1 MYIFNKTYW
10 HNAFIRFNI
19 CHRIDA
25 REVADLRHDARLLAI
40 QVEHLATG
48 TVLNHILRPIPR
60 TAPLNLPVNY
70 MRPLKQAIYSSRTA
84 DKFVVRLPDGMR
96 ERIAEVARNHHRSM
110 NSEIIARLEQ
120 SLIQEGALGE
130 ELSMRLDSPEL
141 SLHERELLQRFRQL
155 SHRQQNALVS
165 LIAHDVEAAAEAE

>member
-1 MYIFNKTYW
+1 MTK
-10 HNAFIRFNI
+10 
-19 CHRIDA
+19 
-25 REVADLRHDARLLAI
+25 
-40 QVEHLATG
+40 
-48 TVLNHILRPIPR
+48 
-60 TAPLNLPVNY
+60 
-70 MRPLKQAIYSSRTA
+70 AIYSSRTA

-165 LIAHDVEAAAEAE
+165 LIDHSSEIAAEAS